1 MMDTV
6 AAARAVAG
14 RALGP
19 AVVFSR
25 VTTDS
30 RAIDPGDLFVAL
42 AGERFD
48 GHDYVDTA
56 LAAGAAAALVADHRS
71 SGIAGSVI
79 AVADPLV
86 ALGALAA
93 HWRTRFDL
101 PLAAVVGSNGK
112 TSTKEMIAAVFREAA
127 GADHVLATAG
137 NFNNAIGMPLT
148 LLRLR
153 ALHRLAVVEIG
164 MNHRGETATLA
175 ALARPTV
182 AVITNAQREHQ
193 EFMRSVADVAAEHA
207 DVIAALPAGG
217 VAVINADDEY
227 ADVWRAA
234 ARAAGASMLEFGLA
248 HRADV
253 TGRYTPRGDG
263 GELALFTPQGDA
275 TVVLAVP
282 GRHMAA
288 NALAAAAT
296 ALAAGVALP
305 AIARGLSEFRAAPGR
320 LAPVT
325 VLVSLTSIL
334 LANSALGIFFSLNFF
349 SINRPM

>member
-1 MMDTV
+1 
-6 AAARAVAG
+6 
-14 RALGP
+14 
-19 AVVFSR
+19 
-25 VTTDS
+25 
-30 RAIDPGDLFVAL
+30 
-42 AGERFD
+42 
-48 GHDYVDTA
+48 
-56 LAAGAAAALVADHRS
+56 
-71 SGIAGSVI
+71 
-79 AVADPLV
+79 
-86 ALGALAA
+86 
-93 HWRTRFDL
+93 
-101 PLAAVVGSNGK
+101 
-112 TSTKEMIAAVFREAA
+112 MIAAVFREAA

-234 ARAAGASMLEFGLA
+234 ALAAGASMLEFGLA

-275 TVVLAVP
+275 TVVLGVP

-305 AIARGLSEFRAAPGR
+305 AIARGLAAFRAAPGR
-320 LAPVT
+320 LAVRVAAHGVRVIDDSYNANPDSVRAAIDVLAEASGTRLLALGDMGEVGAQGPAFHREIGAYARSAGVTRLYAVGAAAVDTALAFGAGALHFADVEALAARLVADANAGDT
-325 VLVSLTSIL
+325 VLVKGSRFMRMERVVAALTGD
-334 LANSALGIFFSLNFF
+334 AAAGAH
-349 SINRPM
+349 